1 MQLLEPR
8 LRAGELLGLLWVEE
22 LRLIGCCIKVG
33 LQLPDAPVEPRV
45 VGQRRGNPLA
55 NRGGRRR
62 FCGRPGLL
70 QRRGD
75 TGRLGDE
82 APPCAL
88 RRGYLLLKGVQVA
101 GALDAGLAV
110 GLDPRHRLQASFLLN
125 ELCNQCVY
133 AFLELFQ
140 LSGCRRLPLLH
151 RPPCLPGCQQ
161 VQEILDAPSPRK
173 PGVALD

>member
-8 LRAGELLGLLWVEE
+8 LRAGELLTLLWVEE
-22 LRLIGCCIKVG
+22 LRLIGCCVQVG
-33 LQLPDAPVEPRV
+33 FQLPDAPVEPRV
-45 VGQRRGNPLA
+45 VGQRRGHPLA
-55 NRGGRRR
+55 NRGSRRR
-62 FCGRPGLL
+62 LRGRPVLL

-82 APPCAL
+82 APPRAL
-88 RRGYLLLKGVQVA
+88 RRGYLLLQGVQVA
-101 GALDAGLAV
+101 GALDAGPSV

-140 LSGCRRLPLLH
+140 LPGCRRLPLLH
-151 RPPCLPGCQQ
+151 RPPCLSGRQQ
-161 VQEILDAPSPRK
+161 V
-173 PGVALD
+173 